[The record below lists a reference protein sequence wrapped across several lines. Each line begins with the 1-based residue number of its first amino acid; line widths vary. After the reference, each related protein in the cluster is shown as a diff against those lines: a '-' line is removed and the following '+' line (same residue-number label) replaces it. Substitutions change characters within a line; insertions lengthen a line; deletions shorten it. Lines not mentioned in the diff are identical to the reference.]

1 MNLPREFGGISK
13 KIVFVFIYLRGN
25 LIPPF
30 FILFMKGKLTIV
42 LIVFFNIT
50 MAQDKV
56 FELMSSDYTGIHFNN
71 QIQDQKDHN
80 ILLYANYYGGAGV
93 GIADFDNDGFQD
105 VYLAGNLVGDKIY
118 QNKGNLKFKK
128 RFIFI
133 EQELKKRNKS
143 IYDSTIEE
151 MDSLWNKSKD
161 KN

>member
-1 MNLPREFGGISK
+1 MNLLREFGGINK

-30 FILFMKGKLTIV
+30 FILFMKGKLTVV

-105 VYLAGNLVGDKIY
+105 VYLA
-118 QNKGNLKFKK
+118 
-128 RFIFI
+128 
-133 EQELKKRNKS
+133 
-143 IYDSTIEE
+143 
-151 MDSLWNKSKD
+151 
-161 KN
+161 